1 MASMVMVLSM
11 TMYCPGNAEASG
23 AGQGPN
29 QATNQNEI
37 KVTQTK
43 PHVAPIPTKK
53 QSEPNYDKF

>member
-43 PHVAPIPTKK
+43 PHVAPIPTKTVRT
-53 QSEPNYDKF
+53 EL